1 MAVYLL
7 DSERHFHEVPPT
19 AYVEFYHPCFSYRE
33 VCNNPIVSHPECD
46 LKRLRTK
53 HGSLQEFVEYMDI
66 VGHLGARQFDVN

>member
-1 MAVYLL
+1 
-7 DSERHFHEVPPT
+7 
-19 AYVEFYHPCFSYRE
+19 VEFYHPCFSYRE

-66 VGHLGARQFDVN
+66 VGNLGARQFDVN